1 MTKNFDI
8 IFYCDANQNTGF
20 GHASR
25 CAQISYTLNK
35 INPNIKMGIKGNLTE
50 KSKKTIRNINKHVK
64 FIDSKEDK
72 SSKIAFIDK
81 MFDYE
86 EPNYIEHSFLNKI
99 KNKSDKI
106 IIMFSGVCLKLI
118 DDNITYIG
126 YHPIKKKYNKNNIL
140 WDIQY
145 APTNILEEKK
155 VIRKKNTI
163 FIALGGHKNND
174 ELKKL
179 VLSINL
185 IKEIKTIDILLSPVG
200 KKLNLE
206 DNLIRSNL
214 KINYFTNIKSLYH
227 HLAGATLVITSFGN
241 LFYES
246 LAHKSPTLIVAQ
258 KKFQFDYAKQFE
270 KYSNIINLGFPSTLS
285 INKIKI
291 RIKKLLFNKSID
303 KEKLINIPRDG
314 IVNIANIINF

>member
-126 YHPIKKKYNKNNIL
+126 YHPIKKKI
-140 WDIQY
+140 
-145 APTNILEEKK
+145 
-155 VIRKKNTI
+155 
-163 FIALGGHKNND
+163 
-174 ELKKL
+174 
-179 VLSINL
+179 
-185 IKEIKTIDILLSPVG
+185 
-200 KKLNLE
+200 
-206 DNLIRSNL
+206 
-214 KINYFTNIKSLYH
+214 
-227 HLAGATLVITSFGN
+227 
-241 LFYES
+241 
-246 LAHKSPTLIVAQ
+246 
-258 KKFQFDYAKQFE
+258 
-270 KYSNIINLGFPSTLS
+270 
-285 INKIKI
+285 
-291 RIKKLLFNKSID
+291 
-303 KEKLINIPRDG
+303 
-314 IVNIANIINF
+314 